1 MLAQLFT
8 LKDQVALRLR
18 EARDALSL
26 RPMDLANSAGVS
38 RATQYNYENGQTPPD
53 VNYLQKVQKL
63 GLDIPYVLFAT
74 HTEELTTKSEQN
86 RFDWQL
92 LEMAIEE
99 VETVCL
105 TLNETCPPRL
115 KSKLVRQLYETLKAN
130 NVVDKESSHA
140 LAREIWHHEN

>member
-1 MLAQLFT
+1 MFAQIFT

-26 RPMDLANSAGVS
+26 KPMDLANAAGVS

-53 VNYLQKVQKL
+53 VSYLQKVQKL
-63 GLDIPYVLFAT
+63 GIDIPYVLFAA
-74 HTEELTTKSEQN
+74 HADELTTKSEQD
-86 RFDWQL
+86 RFDWRL

-99 VETVCL
+99 VETICVA
-105 TLNETCPPRL
+105 LNETCPPRL

-130 NVVDKESSHA
+130 DVVDKESSHT
-140 LAREIWHHEN
+140 LARQMWHHEN

>member
-1 MLAQLFT
+1 MLAQIFT

-26 RPMDLANSAGVS
+26 KPMDLANAAGVS

-53 VNYLQKVQKL
+53 VNYLQKVQTL
-63 GLDIPYVLFAT
+63 GMDIPYVLFST
-74 HTEELTTKSEQN
+74 HAEEFTTKSEKD

-140 LAREIWHHEN
+140 LAREIWHHET

>member
-1 MLAQLFT
+1 MIEQIFK
-8 LKDQVALRLR
+8 LKDQVAQRSR
-18 EARDALSL
+18 EARDTRSL
-26 RPMDLANSAGVS
+26 KPMDLANSGCVS

-53 VNYLQKVQKL
+53 VKYLQRVQTL
-63 GLDIPYVLFAT
+63 GIDIPYVLFGT
-74 HTEELTTKSEQN
+74 HAEEFTTKSEKD
-86 RFDWQL
+86 RLSWQL

-140 LAREIWHHEN
+140 LVREIWHHEN

>member
-1 MLAQLFT
+1 MIAQIFN
-8 LKDQVALRLR
+8 LKDHFALRLR

-26 RPMDLANSAGVS
+26 KPMELASAAGVS
-38 RATQYNYENGQTPPD
+38 RATQYNYESGQTPPD

-63 GLDIPYVLFAT
+63 GVDIPYVLFAT
-74 HTEELTTKSEQN
+74 HAEEFTTKSEKA

-92 LEMAIEE
+92 LELAIEE
-99 VETVCL
+99 VEAVCL